1 MRACDAVGID
11 TVNLDAP
18 VASFQRYC
26 GKATGS
32 QKRVT
37 TELYEDVRTRYKNYA
52 NVAFNFWR

>member
-1 MRACDAVGID
+1 MRACDAVDID

-26 GKATGS
+26 SKATGS

-37 TELYEDVRTRYKNYA
+37 TELYEDVRTRYKKYA
-52 NVAFNFWR
+52 NVAFKFW